1 MGGQCLHSFHE
12 VGVTENTSRL
22 EKVLYLDRQL
32 VDSWIPGG
40 ELIECFPEL
49 EPVLEI
55 RRAMALGPG
64 KSEVRDRG

>member
-1 MGGQCLHSFHE
+1 LGGQCLHSFHE

-22 EKVLYLDRQL
+22 EKVLYLRRQL

-49 EPVLEI
+49 EPVLKL
-55 RRAMALGPG
+55 RRPMPLGPG
-64 KSEVRDRG
+64 KSEVRDRR